1 MLVVDTPILDPNS
14 LKVLIIGYIDKFHT
28 VIFTIEC
35 LIKIIGL
42 GFFRN
47 TLRADETARAKAAGE
62 PEPKVPEEDPLS
74 PYTADN
80 WNLLD
85 FFVVLISL
93 FDIYVSN
100 FSSGGAGGG
109 LNSLK
114 ALRALRALRPLRA
127 IRKYESMR
135 IVVKS
140 LLSSIPYMRN
150 VLTVGG
156 LILLIYAIM
165 GVNLFKGTFFRCEGL
180 DPDFI
185 DANIFTKDD
194 CLENGG
200 EWLNAQMNFDNV
212 LNAFTVLFEMMTT
225 EGWMAVMYNGID
237 ATGVDKQPKKN
248 NQTAMVVYFVAYMI
262 IGSQFIINLFVGVVI
277 DNFTKIKEREEM
289 GGKGVFVTD
298 SQKRWLEIRK
308 IMLHKRL
315 LKDVAEPKGLQVVFR
330 DITTSACFEGF
341 ITLCIVLNTVAMAV
355 VYLGMS
361 DQYKFTLEVL
371 NYIFA
376 FIFNCEMILKLF
388 AMGKCYFQELW
399 NWFDC
404 FIVVGTDFGILLK
417 ALNLGEGLSS
427 ATSVV
432 RGFRI
437 MRIFRLIKA
446 SDEVTLMIST
456 VFNILPQITNIMSLM
471 LILIFIFAAL
481 GLNLFSTVMYQ
492 DQLNEKNNFRDF
504 QHAMVLLF
512 RCATGE
518 DWNLIMYELNNT
530 EGYDG
535 VACVDN

>member
-1 MLVVDTPILDPNS
+1 
-14 LKVLIIGYIDKFHT
+14 
-28 VIFTIEC
+28 
-35 LIKIIGL
+35 
-42 GFFRN
+42 
-47 TLRADETARAKAAGE
+47 
-62 PEPKVPEEDPLS
+62 
-74 PYTADN
+74 
-80 WNLLD
+80 
-85 FFVVLISL
+85 
-93 FDIYVSN
+93 
-100 FSSGGAGGG
+100 
-109 LNSLK
+109 
-114 ALRALRALRPLRA
+114 
-127 IRKYESMR
+127 
-135 IVVKS
+135 
-140 LLSSIPYMRN
+140 
-150 VLTVGG
+150 
-156 LILLIYAIM
+156 
-165 GVNLFKGTFFRCEGL
+165 
-180 DPDFI
+180 
-185 DANIFTKDD
+185 
-194 CLENGG
+194 
-200 EWLNAQMNFDNV
+200 
-212 LNAFTVLFEMMTT
+212 
-225 EGWMAVMYNGID
+225 MAVMYNGID

-248 NQTAMVVYFVAYMI
+248 NQPAMVLYFVAYMI

-315 LKDVAEPKGLQVVFR
+315 MKDVAEPKGLQIVFR
-330 DITTSACFEGF
+330 KITTSACFEGF

-361 DQYKFTLEVL
+361 DDYKFTLEVL

-399 NWFDC
+399 NCFDC
-404 FIVVGTDFGILLK
+404 SIVVGTDFGILLK

-504 QHAMVLLF
+504 QRAMVLLF

-535 VACVDN
+535 VACVATQTYEEMQENGILGCGNSFAMPFFILFMVIISMLIMNLTVAAVIAGLEEASNEQSGFVKGTDIEAFIELWKYYDPKATGYITVKEFIFLIYELPEPLGTGRKAKDKEIDDTLERDYSEEADKYMTCKEKEIHLKKTEALGLISNLKIQVY